1 MAEEIES
8 TLVKAWKDVKTGE
21 IKTYKE
27 WIKSELPEKGNK
39 KTLVDMMIFK
49 GELLPVVQAVKLKKR
64 QLLSF
69 AQ

>member
-49 GELLPVVQAVKLKKR
+49 GELLPVV
-64 QLLSF
+64 
-69 AQ
+69 

>member
-1 MAEEIES
+1 MAGKIKLG
-8 TLVKAWKDVKTGE
+8 TPIKAWKDVKTGE

-49 GELLPVVQAVKLKKR
+49 GELLPIYDID
-64 QLLSF
+64 
-69 AQ
+69 

>member
-1 MAEEIES
+1 MAGKIKLG
-8 TLVKAWKDVKTGE
+8 TPIKAWKDVKTGE

-49 GELLPVVQAVKLKKR
+49 DELLPIYDID
-64 QLLSF
+64 
-69 AQ
+69 